1 MLERFG
7 LEVVALILILEI
19 PLLDQVK
26 Q

>member
-7 LEVVALILILEI
+7 LVVVELILILEI
-19 PLLDQVK
+19 PLLDQMK